1 MRPSKRLKRIDSEEN
16 VISKATQRELD
27 NMEEFIEEEL
37 QSLGILKDPNELA
50 YCAPNNTIDHELLLL
65 VVLSAESD
73 V

>member
-1 MRPSKRLKRIDSEEN
+1 M
-16 VISKATQRELD
+16 SKATQRELD

-65 VVLSAESD
+65 VVCRWGE
-73 V
+73 